1 MLKAFNQA
9 LRSQTI
15 YITCTPKFRKT
26 RRPHRPTSEDTKNY
40 LTAPSCSRDNTGP
53 QDFKACIDNEVCY
66 MYRWSD
72 RGTQLDWHNERPYGK
87 EVWSEAPWEID
98 IADII
103 KSSVLGAKANST
115 STPNSDLFDPT
126 KFAKSLDP
134 ATPGLFTIPVCFSA
148 HPWSTVVDGHTRP
161 NKWMHNVDM
170 LNSIK
175 ALPCNCG
182 PWGRDTEK
190 VWREIG
196 IWKDSKPKKFAA
208 MTCINCGWQIRDK
221 IRDKLERYVAFC
233 RIDTHAIPNG
243 RIRWKGKQPDCD
255 TVTKLLDESGMPP
268 EELKVKRPETYR
280 ALTCWAR
287 LERQTKRKSGCERY
301 MNLDLG
307 GLLRLA
313 EEEDRGRVI
322 GGAKGKSLAVGVG
335 GNGTTMEEHWRELE
349 VWEAERRKFE
359 EGGN

>member
-1 MLKAFNQA
+1 
-9 LRSQTI
+9 
-15 YITCTPKFRKT
+15 
-26 RRPHRPTSEDTKNY
+26 
-40 LTAPSCSRDNTGP
+40 
-53 QDFKACIDNEVCY
+53 

-115 STPNSDLFDPT
+115 STPNSDLLDPT